1 MNSIQQL
8 IADVLIMMSNKYN
21 SKLAAF
27 LAVNQAE
34 IHLKYPNT
42 TYTRWPPFLV
52 MMRYINKAINYTDNG
67 EVFGLFVH

>member
-42 TYTRWPPFLV
+42 TYTR
-52 MMRYINKAINYTDNG
+52 
-67 EVFGLFVH
+67 